1 MFNIGE
7 MGVKLLQ
14 EMERRRIEGARMMK
28 EGTAADAARRAAL
41 DTRVTDIRTQN
52 NAAKTA
58 AVSALMQQMK
68 DRGEQAKLAL
78 QNAPK
83 PPTISVNGAPLKQV
97 TGVSL
102 TPELAGT
109 NTAQSAFYIAPESTQ
124 AQFAVGAPVG
134 GGNIGQ
140 RQKKTTND
148 VVSQPDNFNSSRKGE
163 F

>member
-1 MFNIGE
+1 MSE
-7 MGVKLLQ
+7 AS
-14 EMERRRIEGARMMK
+14 RRQAARDAVARRLA
-28 EGTAADAARRAAL
+28 EGTAGVDDQRKAL
-41 DTRVTDIRTQN
+41 DTRVTDIRAQN
-52 NAAKTA
+52 TAARDT

-68 DRGEQAKLAL
+68 QRGEQAKLAL

-83 PPTISVNGAPLKQV
+83 APTIVPNAAPLKAI

-102 TPELAGT
+102 TPELAGV
-109 NTAQSAFYIAPESTQ
+109 NAASSAFSIAPESTQ

-134 GGNIGQ
+134 GGNLGQ

-148 VVSQPDNFNSSRKGE
+148 VVSQPDNLNSSRKGK